1 MEKIPSAHE
10 GTTIPQ
16 SVETTDHWIRL
27 NPAEGPVDGINMARV
42 TAFIQQG
49 DAVLLY
55 LGWAPEGKNP
65 WLTLRG
71 SNAFLVMHWLARQGL
86 ITF

>member
-1 MEKIPSAHE
+1 MDKLPSRHE
-10 GTTIPQ
+10 GSSIPQ
-16 SVETTDHWIRL
+16 PVETTDSWIRL
-27 NPAEGPVDGINMARV
+27 NPAEGPVDGINMAMV

-55 LGWAPEGKNP
+55 IGWVPEGKNP

-71 SNAFLVMHWLARQGL
+71 GNAYRVMHWLARQGL